1 MRYSITQFVMEQASI
16 DNEIITKEKSALF
29 SSLLDNLTLEAKS
42 ILNHTEFS
50 FSNIQ
55 GEYDAREAIN
65 DYYYNTNCEK
75 FFYFMKDGRVY
86 DHEARLYIDAD
97 QNLLSLKGSDDIVLS
112 KPFIDTSTKTELI
125 IVYVP
130 SIIDSQIEGI
140 AAYYKVSNIY
150 TLGEFFVSDTG
161 SYYIIDEKGNAVFDK
176 DKGININSLLT
187 AYTFPQE
194 DIKKI
199 QAFIMSQGTSE
210 TVIST
215 YDNAVVSISSV
226 QNMVDWYAL
235 SLLPSTVISAK
246 TASVI
251 EQSMLISAVIMGV
264 FIIFVAV
271 FLTADNRALR
281 RMERMQ
287 NMDPIAECPNQYKF
301 EIDAGELIKAN
312 KTTQYAII
320 YINIMNFKNIKQ
332 LLPVNEVNRM
342 IRNLSDILQKDM
354 AKNLETY
361 GRTSDGRMIALLMY
375 KEVDDIEQRLNSYVE
390 KIRQIGP
397 ISGYMMRINAGVY
410 RLDRNSNYL
419 VSEMIDRASF
429 AQNSINE
436 NSKSNIEF
444 YHQKSHDD
452 LLKTIALEGFM
463 EKALDNDEFVI
474 YYQPKY
480 DLNTNRIYGAE
491 ALVRWIRPNEGI
503 VPPSQFINLFERSG
517 NIAQLDKFVFTEV
530 CKFQNKAAKE
540 GNRVIPI
547 SVNVSRASAEKE
559 DFIEYYVNTKK
570 LYQIRDGFMELEF
583 TESRA
588 LEDYDI
594 LSARITELK
603 KHGFLCSIDDF
614 GAGYSSFKA
623 LQALDF
629 DVLKLD
635 AAFLK
640 TDYAGSSKNVKLLGG
655 VITLAKTLGMKV
667 IAEGVETKQEL
678 ILLRDLKCDAIQGY
692 LYSKPLSTADFI
704 LFVEKALRA
713 KSETDFIV

>member
-194 DIKKI
+194 DINKI

-251 EQSMLISAVIMGV
+251 EQSMLISAIIMGV
-264 FIIFVAV
+264 FIVFVAI
-271 FLTADNRALR
+271 FLAADNKALR

-301 EIDAGELIKAN
+301 EIDAGELIKSN

-320 YINIMNFKNIKQ
+320 LKQ
-332 LLPVNEVNRM
+332 
-342 IRNLSDILQKDM
+342 
-354 AKNLETY
+354 
-361 GRTSDGRMIALLMY
+361 
-375 KEVDDIEQRLNSYVE
+375 
-390 KIRQIGP
+390 
-397 ISGYMMRINAGVY
+397 
-410 RLDRNSNYL
+410 
-419 VSEMIDRASF
+419 
-429 AQNSINE
+429 
-436 NSKSNIEF
+436 
-444 YHQKSHDD
+444 
-452 LLKTIALEGFM
+452 
-463 EKALDNDEFVI
+463 
-474 YYQPKY
+474 
-480 DLNTNRIYGAE
+480 
-491 ALVRWIRPNEGI
+491 
-503 VPPSQFINLFERSG
+503 
-517 NIAQLDKFVFTEV
+517 
-530 CKFQNKAAKE
+530 
-540 GNRVIPI
+540 
-547 SVNVSRASAEKE
+547 
-559 DFIEYYVNTKK
+559 
-570 LYQIRDGFMELEF
+570 
-583 TESRA
+583 
-588 LEDYDI
+588 
-594 LSARITELK
+594 
-603 KHGFLCSIDDF
+603 
-614 GAGYSSFKA
+614 
-623 LQALDF
+623 
-629 DVLKLD
+629 
-635 AAFLK
+635 
-640 TDYAGSSKNVKLLGG
+640 
-655 VITLAKTLGMKV
+655 
-667 IAEGVETKQEL
+667 
-678 ILLRDLKCDAIQGY
+678 
-692 LYSKPLSTADFI
+692 
-704 LFVEKALRA
+704 
-713 KSETDFIV
+713 